1 MVRCP
6 EQIREHF
13 ETENF
18 FPFSLPGRE
27 HPGWLGRGPVGG
39 PRDRPGTMGK
49 RQKTGKEVDLEGFEK
64 LLGKLEKALSK
75 VLEEAESEGKAEKV
89 RGALFSSHNGLRSVH
104 QLTAFTPL
112 SPSLRPSIGSRAAL
126 RNREGAPQPLSLQVD
141 RLDVRDASAVR
152 GQREGEGPNVVLLGS
167 RGALAGRRAPG
178 ARGLGAAI
186 GEDEPVIQLAFRQ
199 SNVVV
204 LKYDKSP

>member
-1 MVRCP
+1 
-6 EQIREHF
+6 
-13 ETENF
+13 
-18 FPFSLPGRE
+18 
-27 HPGWLGRGPVGG
+27 
-39 PRDRPGTMGK
+39 MGK

-152 GQREGEGPNVVLLGS
+152 GRREGEGPNVVSLGS

-199 SNVVV
+199 SNAVV

>member
-1 MVRCP
+1 MVCGRSTSS
-6 EQIREHF
+6 RR
-13 ETENF
+13 
-18 FPFSLPGRE
+18 LP
-27 HPGWLGRGPVGG
+27 
-39 PRDRPGTMGK
+39 
-49 RQKTGKEVDLEGFEK
+49 
-64 LLGKLEKALSK
+64 LS
-75 VLEEAESEGKAEKV
+75 
-89 RGALFSSHNGLRSVH
+89 
-104 QLTAFTPL
+104 L
-112 SPSLRPSIGSRAAL
+112 SPSLRPSTGSRAAL

-141 RLDVRDASAVR
+141 RLDVRDASTVR
-152 GQREGEGPNVVLLGS
+152 GRREGEGPNVVLLGS